1 MAGLLQRQRTE
12 LLASSLALF
21 PSFPLVHPESSSCHR
36 SFFAKRKPRAR
47 QGASGTFLGGGKEGY
62 IEAQWGLLQRWVSA
76 RGILILPHSITLCF
90 PVTDALFMLVCPV
103 IKPSTDISLCLFVPA
118 TLFRLNMLV
127 CIFLPWDFVSGVQYS
142 EGKRKGKACKVTER
156 GGYSVETSF

>member
-1 MAGLLQRQRTE
+1 MPQE
-12 LLASSLALF
+12 LLCKEKTQGTA
-21 PSFPLVHPESSSCHR
+21 
-36 SFFAKRKPRAR
+36 
-47 QGASGTFLGGGKEGY
+47 GASGTFLGGGKEGY
-62 IEAQWGLLQRWVSA
+62 IEAQWALLQRWVSA

-142 EGKRKGKACKVTER
+142 EGERKGKACKVTER